1 MQNNDTEGS
10 SEEALGDVEQNV
22 TTALLRELMQYYGQ
36 GDKAIDEACRAAL
49 ASVAPQEVNLARDC
63 DGNSLLITC
72 CQLGGEGVSDLVE
85 RLLNKG
91 ADPRVVNSAG
101 ASALHFASYH
111 GDTITT
117 ELLLKYGGD
126 PMEIECMHG
135 CTPLHYAASVG
146 NMEVC
151 EALILAGANVFAEDH
166 HSYTASRY
174 AEDAG
179 HILLRDMLNKEVFLA
194 KQKTQECGIWQRH
207 IDEATGAAY
216 HYNNMSGEC
225 FWDEE
230 VMRLAKETTEKTEI
244 SEAIQNWINQEK
256 CRVSLTTLLAQV
268 DPRRITEI
276 DEIMEMAGSTEE
288 LDGIIQSLKKEY
300 KFDENKNTTCDQ
312 PQIGIARNE
321 DNIIE
326 RPIAM
331 GNKEQAEHEM
341 NNKPDKELQAYKT
354 QIIEAEAKERE
365 QQQEID
371 MMNKSLEDIRS
382 KARNAAAEIEAIQQQ
397 LSKIRAGSGEGD
409 ERSELEAELGIL
421 KTSID
426 AENGTLEELKN
437 ALEIK
442 KSKDVGRKSKILAT
456 HKLDAEARQN
466 RLRKIE
472 SDSAEEIIRFEI
484 EHSERMRSAN
494 LQCEKDL
501 EETNKEFNNR
511 ISMMKKEKLL
521 FETEAEEKLQT
532 IVSARDK
539 LATSDDK
546 LVAEKAK
553 AYLLEIREKIQDA
566 YDTARTFRSSLATLT
581 KESDCS
587 AALHNQMVDMK
598 GSSRLMVKLKPL
610 SNSAAAFVK
619 DGSATV
625 ARVDIKPL
633 VSFNVDAVATEQADL
648 YTHIQPLAVS
658 VADGRT
664 VALVVFGTRGSGKT
678 YSLFGDGKTDS
689 MFCKPGVSN
698 EEPIC
703 KTPDSPGSPRKI
715 KKSKDD
721 ADLLPVAGVI
731 PRFLQTLFSTIE
743 EREVREC
750 IDSAIYHRIDDTHPI
765 LPF

>member
-1 MQNNDTEGS
+1 
-10 SEEALGDVEQNV
+10 
-22 TTALLRELMQYYGQ
+22 MQYYGQ
-36 GDKAIDEACRAAL
+36 GDEAIDEACRAAL

-151 EALILAGANVFAEDH
+151 EALILAGADIFAEDH
-166 HSYTASRY
+166 HLYTASRY

-179 HILLRDMLNKEVFLA
+179 HILLRDILNKEGSLA
-194 KQKTQECGIWQRH
+194 KQRKQECGIWRRH

-216 HYNNMSGEC
+216 HYNNMTGEY

-230 VMRLAKETTEKTEI
+230 VMRLAKETTEEMEI
-244 SEAIQNWINQEK
+244 PEAIQSWIDQEK
-256 CRVSLTTLLAQV
+256 CRVSLTTLLTQV

-276 DEIMEMAGSTEE
+276 DEMMEMAVSTEE
-288 LDGIIQSLKKEY
+288 LDGIIQSLKEEY
-300 KFDENKNTTCDQ
+300 KFHENKNTTCDQ
-312 PQIGIARNE
+312 PHIGIARNE
-321 DNIIE
+321 DDITE
-326 RPIAM
+326 RPVTM
-331 GNKEQAEHEM
+331 ENNEQVENEM
-341 NNKPDKELQAYKT
+341 NNKPDKELQAYET
-354 QIIEAEAKERE
+354 QFIEAEAKERD
-365 QQQEID
+365 QRQEID
-371 MMNKSLEDIRS
+371 MVNKNLEDIRS
-382 KARNAAAEIEAIQQQ
+382 KARNTAAKVEVIQEQ
-397 LSKIRAGSGEGD
+397 LSKIRAGSGEGG

-426 AENGTLEELKN
+426 AENGTLDELKN

-442 KSKDVGRKSKILAT
+442 QSEDVGRKSKVLAT
-456 HKLDAEARQN
+456 NKLDAEARQN

-472 SDSAEEIIRFEI
+472 SDSADEIIRI
-484 EHSERMRSAN
+484 GVEHSVRMRSAN

-501 EETNKEFNNR
+501 EETNTEFSNR
-511 ISMMKKEKLL
+511 ISMMKKEKLA
-521 FETEAEEKLQT
+521 FEIEAEEKLQST
-532 IVSARDK
+532 VSARDR

-553 AYLLEIREKIQDA
+553 AYLLEMREKIQDA
-566 YDTARTFRSSLATLT
+566 HDTAITFRASLATLT
-581 KESDCS
+581 RESDCS
-587 AALHNQMVDMK
+587 AALHNQLVDMK

-610 SNSAAAFVK
+610 SNSVAAFVK

-625 ARVDIKPL
+625 ARVDKKPL
-633 VSFNVDAVATEQADL
+633 ISFNVDAVATEQSDL

-658 VADGRT
+658 VADGRM
-664 VALVVFGTRGSGKT
+664 VALVVFGMRGSGKT

-689 MFCKPGVSN
+689 MFRKPGVSE
-698 EEPIC
+698 EEPIY
-703 KTPDSPGSPRKI
+703 KMPDSPGSPRKI
-715 KKSKDD
+715 KKSKDH
-721 ADLLPVAGVI
+721 ADLLSIAGVI

-750 IDSAIYHRIDDTHPI
+750 IDSAIYHRIDDIHPI